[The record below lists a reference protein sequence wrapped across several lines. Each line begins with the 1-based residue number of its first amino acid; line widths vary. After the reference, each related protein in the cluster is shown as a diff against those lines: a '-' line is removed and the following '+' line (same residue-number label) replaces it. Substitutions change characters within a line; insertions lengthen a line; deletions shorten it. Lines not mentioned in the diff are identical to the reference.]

1 MSSPI
6 FQTIHHEI
14 TEYQKELEERRKIAR
29 KSVEET
35 LAEDRAI
42 LQKSGVKEIFEE
54 IRRSGLVKLK
64 PNVESKKR
72 GFFAGLFSDEPE
84 NDTKNQLDYVPAEI
98 IDNGYSI
105 SLRFDE
111 LPNGCSEVRIAVING
126 ALNIAHGYNRVDYTP
141 VEKGDITGAIIDGL
155 KNPLRVDPDAYIE

>member
-1 MSSPI
+1 MSSQI
-6 FQTIHHEI
+6 FDTIHHEI
-14 TEYQKELEERRKIAR
+14 TSYQKQLEERRKVAR

-42 LQKSGVKEIFEE
+42 MQKSGVKEIFEE

-64 PNVESKKR
+64 PTIERKKR
-72 GFFAGLFSDEPE
+72 GFFADLFADDSDEE
-84 NDTKNQLDYVPAEI
+84 NKKQLDYVPAEI